1 MKKTLLILASA
12 LLMMDASAQ
21 SIPKGF
27 VEGFLV
33 TNANDTI
40 HGYLKYRNKEEIL
53 DKVTVMLDAESKK
66 TYKAA
71 DIKSF
76 DADEDF
82 VTQKVSGEHVF
93 MKVLA
98 IGYYSL
104 YEYQLPA
111 EQGGKYQLYYQK
123 EGGKLQMIS
132 ISGWKKQV
140 ESLVSDSPDLVEGI
154 KKKTYTLETLGALF
168 EAYNAEKE

>member
-1 MKKTLLILASA
+1 MKKTLLILAGV
-12 LLMMDASAQ
+12 LLMMNVSAQ
-21 SIPKGF
+21 SIPKGY

-40 HGYLKYRNKEEIL
+40 QGYLKYKNKEEIL
-53 DKVTVMLDAESKK
+53 DKVTVILEDETKK

-76 DADEDF
+76 DAEEDF
-82 VTQKVSGEHVF
+82 VTQKISGEHVF

-98 IGYYSL
+98 LGYYSL
-104 YEYQLPA
+104 FEYKLPA

-140 ESLVSDSPDLVEGI
+140 ESLVSDSPELVEGI
-154 KKKTYTLETLGALF
+154 KKKSYTLETLGALF